1 MDLRATKGVASRFA
15 EYVEHLSEVIG
26 HVDRHG
32 PLASYCTGLLL
43 PGDRKSVEPMAARI
57 APDEVGAKH
66 QSLHHFVAKAPWD
79 EAELLAA
86 VRTFVLPKIEKDA
99 PIRAWIVDDTG
110 IPKKGKHSVGVAR
123 QYCGELGKQDNC
135 QVAVTLSVASDLA
148 SLPVALRLYLP
159 EPWANDQA
167 RRAKAG
173 IPDGIEFQTK
183 PRIALD
189 QIRQAIAD
197 GVPKAVALADAG
209 YGNDTAF
216 RSGLTELGLEYVVGV
231 QGSMT
236 VWAPRTQPLPARAW
250 SGRGRRTKLLR
261 RDGKVKPVKVSELA
275 KSLARRA
282 WKTVRWR
289 EGTKGDLVSRFA
301 HLRIRPSHR
310 DYWRAE
316 PWPEEWLLIEWPE
329 GEDAPTKY
337 WLSTLPAGTP
347 IATLVN
353 TAKLRWRIERDFQD
367 LKQEIGLDHYEG
379 RGWRGFH
386 HHAALSIAA
395 YGFLVAERSP
405 IPPSGALRQALIA
418 RAPTPNESYRP
429 RGHVVPKA
437 RYQRDA
443 TA

>member
-1 MDLRATKGVASRFA
+1 
-15 EYVEHLSEVIG
+15 
-26 HVDRHG
+26 
-32 PLASYCTGLLL
+32 
-43 PGDRKSVEPMAARI
+43 MAARI

-79 EAELLAA
+79 EAELLSA

-99 PIRAWIVDDTG
+99 PIRAWIIDDTG

-123 QYCGELGKQDNC
+123 QYCGQLGKQDNC
-135 QVAVTLSVASDLA
+135 QVAVTLSAASDLA

-159 EPWANDQA
+159 EPWANDKA
-167 RRAKAG
+167 RRATAG

-189 QIRQAIAD
+189 QVRQAIAD
-197 GVPKAVALADAG
+197 GVPKGVALADAG

-216 RSGLTELGLEYVVGV
+216 RNGLTDLGLEYVVGV

-236 VWAPRTQPLPARAW
+236 VWAPGTQPLPARTW

-261 RDGKVKPVKVSELA
+261 RTSNVKPVKVSELA
-275 KSLARRA
+275 KSLPRRA

-329 GEDAPTKY
+329 GEEAPAKY

-347 IATLVN
+347 IATLVD

-405 IPPSGALRQALIA
+405 IPPSGALRQALMA
-418 RAPTPNESYRP
+418 RAPTPSQSYRP
-429 RGHVVPKA
+429 RGH
-437 RYQRDA
+437 
-443 TA
+443 TAPA

>member
-1 MDLRATKGVASRFA
+1 
-15 EYVEHLSEVIG
+15 
-26 HVDRHG
+26 
-32 PLASYCTGLLL
+32 
-43 PGDRKSVEPMAARI
+43 MAARI

-79 EAELLAA
+79 EGELLSA

-148 SLPVALRLYLP
+148 SLPIALRLYLP
-159 EPWANDQA
+159 EPWANDKA
-167 RRAKAG
+167 RRSKAG

-236 VWAPRTQPLPARAW
+236 VWAPGTQPLPARTW

-261 RDGKVKPVKVSELA
+261 RDGNVKPVKVSELA

-289 EGTKGDLVSRFA
+289 QGTKGDLVSRFA
-301 HLRIRPSHR
+301 AVRIHPSHR

-329 GEDAPTKY
+329 GEDAPAKY

-347 IATLVN
+347 IATLVD

-418 RAPTPNESYRP
+418 RAPTPNQSYRP
-429 RGHVVPKA
+429 RGHAAPA
-437 RYQRDA
+437 
-443 TA
+443 

>member
-1 MDLRATKGVASRFA
+1 
-15 EYVEHLSEVIG
+15 
-26 HVDRHG
+26 
-32 PLASYCTGLLL
+32 
-43 PGDRKSVEPMAARI
+43 MAARI

-79 EAELLAA
+79 EAKLLSA

-110 IPKKGKHSVGVAR
+110 IPKKGRHSVGVGR

-148 SLPVALRLYLP
+148 SLPIALRLYLP
-159 EPWANDQA
+159 EPWTNDKA
-167 RRAKAG
+167 RRAKVG

-189 QIRQAIAD
+189 QIRQALHD
-197 GVPKAVALADAG
+197 GVPKGIALADAG

-236 VWAPRTQPLPARAW
+236 VWARGTAPLPARAW

-261 RDGKVKPVKVSELA
+261 RDGNVKPVKVSELA
-275 KSLARRA
+275 KSLARKA

-301 HLRIRPSHR
+301 AVRIRPSHR

-329 GEDAPTKY
+329 GEDAPTKH

-347 IATLVN
+347 IATLVD

-395 YGFLVAERSP
+395 YGFLLAERSP

-418 RAPTPNESYRP
+418 RTPTPNESYRP
-429 RGHVVPKA
+429 RGHAAPA
-437 RYQRDA
+437 
-443 TA
+443 

>member
-1 MDLRATKGVASRFA
+1 
-15 EYVEHLSEVIG
+15 
-26 HVDRHG
+26 VDRHG

-79 EAELLAA
+79 EAELLSA

-99 PIRAWIVDDTG
+99 SIRAWIIDDTG

-148 SLPVALRLYLP
+148 SLPIALRLYLP
-159 EPWANDQA
+159 EPWANDKA
-167 RRAKAG
+167 RRVKAG

-183 PRIALD
+183 PRIALE

-197 GVPKAVALADAG
+197 GVPKGVALADAG

-216 RSGLTELGLEYVVGV
+216 RSGLTELGLDYVVGV

-236 VWAPRTQPLPARAW
+236 VWAPGTQPLPARMW

-261 RDGKVKPVKVSELA
+261 RDGNIKPVKVSELA

-316 PWPEEWLLIEWPE
+316 PWPEESLLIEWPE
-329 GEDAPTKY
+329 GEDAPVKY

-347 IATLVN
+347 IATLVD

-405 IPPSGALRQALIA
+405 IPPSGPLRQALIA
-418 RAPTPNESYRP
+418 RAPTSNQSYRP
-429 RGHVVPKA
+429 RGHAAPA
-437 RYQRDA
+437 
-443 TA
+443 

>member
-1 MDLRATKGVASRFA
+1 MDLRARKGVASRFA
-15 EYVEHLSEVIG
+15 EYVDHLSEVIG

-32 PLASYCTGLLL
+32 PLAAYCTGLLL
-43 PGDRKSVEPMAARI
+43 PGERKSVEPMAARI

-79 EAELLAA
+79 EAELLSA
-86 VRTFVLPKIEKDA
+86 VRTFVLPRLEKDA
-99 PIRAWIVDDTG
+99 PIRAWIIDDTG

-148 SLPVALRLYLP
+148 SLPIALRLYLP
-159 EPWANDQA
+159 EPWTNDKA
-167 RRAKAG
+167 RRAKVG
-173 IPDGIEFQTK
+173 VPDGIEFQTK

-189 QIRQAIAD
+189 QIRQALND
-197 GVPKAVALADAG
+197 GVPKGVALADAG
-209 YGNDTAF
+209 YGNDTVF

-236 VWAPRTQPLPARAW
+236 VWAPGAQPLPARAW

-261 RDGKVKPVKVSELA
+261 RDGNVKPVKVSELA
-275 KSLARRA
+275 RSLARKA

-289 EGTKGDLVSRFA
+289 EGTKGALKSRFA
-301 HLRIRPSHR
+301 AVRIRPSHR

-316 PWPEEWLLIEWPE
+316 PWPQEWLLIEWPK
-329 GEDAPTKY
+329 GEDAPAKY

-347 IATLVN
+347 IATLVD

-405 IPPSGALRQALIA
+405 IPPSGTLCQALIA
-418 RAPTPNESYRP
+418 RTPTPNESYRP
-429 RGHVVPKA
+429 RGHAAPA
-437 RYQRDA
+437 
-443 TA
+443 

>member
-57 APDEVGAKH
+57 APGEVGAKH

-79 EAELLAA
+79 EAELLSA

-99 PIRAWIVDDTG
+99 PIRAWIIDDTG

-159 EPWANDQA
+159 EPWANDKT
-167 RRAKAG
+167 RRSKAG

-189 QIRQAIAD
+189 QVRQAIAD
-197 GVPKAVALADAG
+197 GVPKGVALADAG

-216 RSGLTELGLEYVVGV
+216 RSGLTDLGLEYVVGV

-236 VWAPRTQPLPARAW
+236 VWAPEPSRCQRGHGVVAAAEQSFCVGTATSNRSRYRSLPRAW
-250 SGRGRRTKLLR
+250 PAGRGRRCVGVR
-261 RDGKVKPVKVSELA
+261 APRVISSRA
-275 KSLARRA
+275 SLTCAF
-282 WKTVRWR
+282 VR
-289 EGTKGDLVSRFA
+289 
-301 HLRIRPSHR
+301 
-310 DYWRAE
+310 
-316 PWPEEWLLIEWPE
+316 
-329 GEDAPTKY
+329 
-337 WLSTLPAGTP
+337 
-347 IATLVN
+347 
-353 TAKLRWRIERDFQD
+353 RIEI
-367 LKQEIGLDHYEG
+367 IGVPN
-379 RGWRGFH
+379 RG
-386 HHAALSIAA
+386 
-395 YGFLVAERSP
+395 
-405 IPPSGALRQALIA
+405 
-418 RAPTPNESYRP
+418 P
-429 RGHVVPKA
+429 RNGC
-437 RYQRDA
+437 
-443 TA
+443 

>member
-1 MDLRATKGVASRFA
+1 MDLRAADGVALRFHA
-15 EYVEHLSEVIG
+15 YIEHLSKATG
-26 HVDRHG
+26 HADRHL
-32 PLASYCTGLLL
+32 PLTEYCTGLLL
-43 PGDRKSVEPMAARI
+43 LGERKSVEPMAARV
-57 APDEVGAKH
+57 APGEVGAKH

-79 EAELLAA
+79 EAKLIAS
-86 VRTFVLPKIEKDA
+86 VRTFVLPKMESRA

-135 QVAVTLSVASDLA
+135 QVAVTLSVASDHA
-148 SLPVALRLYLP
+148 SLPIACRLYLP
-159 EPWANDQA
+159 EAWANDKT
-167 RRAKAG
+167 RRQKAG
-173 IPDGIEFQTK
+173 VPKEMAFQTK
-183 PRIALD
+183 PQIALD
-189 QIRQAIAD
+189 QIGQAIAD
-197 GVPKAVALADAG
+197 GVPRGVVLADAG

-216 RSGLTELGLEYVVGV
+216 RSNLSGRGLAYVVGV
-231 QGSMT
+231 QGST
-236 VWAPRTQPLPARAW
+236 AVWASGTAPLRPRKW
-250 SGRGRRTKLLR
+250 SGQGRPTKLLR
-261 RDGKVKPVKVSELA
+261 RNDKVKPIKVGELA
-275 KSLARRA
+275 RALPRKS
-282 WKTVRWR
+282 WKAVRWR
-289 EGTKGDLVSRFA
+289 EGSSGDLVGRFA
-301 HLRIRPSHR
+301 AVRVRPSHR

-337 WLSTLPAGTP
+337 WLSTLPADTP
-347 IATLVN
+347 MPKLVD

-405 IPPSGALRQALIA
+405 IPPSASFV
-418 RAPTPNESYRP
+418 RAFGGKIPAPQKGYRP
-429 RGHVVPKA
+429 RGAP
-437 RYQRDA
+437 

>member
-79 EAELLAA
+79 EAELLSA

-99 PIRAWIVDDTG
+99 PIRAWIIDDTG

-159 EPWANDQA
+159 EPWANDKA

-173 IPDGIEFQTK
+173 IPVGIEFQTK

-236 VWAPRTQPLPARAW
+236 VWAPGTQPLPARTW
-250 SGRGRRTKLLR
+250 RGRGRRTKLLR
-261 RDGKVKPVKVSELA
+261 RDGNVKPVKASELA

-282 WKTVRWR
+282 WKIVRWR

-329 GEDAPTKY
+329 GEDAPIKY
-337 WLSTLPAGTP
+337 WLSTLPADTP
-347 IATLVN
+347 IATLVD

-405 IPPSGALRQALIA
+405 IPPSGALRQALNA
-418 RAPTPNESYRP
+418 GAPTPNERYRP
-429 RGHVVPKA
+429 RGHVVP
-437 RYQRDA
+437 RYQHGA
-443 TA
+443 PA

>member
-1 MDLRATKGVASRFA
+1 MRFA
-15 EYVEHLSEVIG
+15 SIFPSPG
-26 HVDRHG
+26 HDK
-32 PLASYCTGLLL
+32 T
-43 PGDRKSVEPMAARI
+43 
-57 APDEVGAKH
+57 
-66 QSLHHFVAKAPWD
+66 
-79 EAELLAA
+79 
-86 VRTFVLPKIEKDA
+86 
-99 PIRAWIVDDTG
+99 
-110 IPKKGKHSVGVAR
+110 
-123 QYCGELGKQDNC
+123 
-135 QVAVTLSVASDLA
+135 
-148 SLPVALRLYLP
+148 
-159 EPWANDQA
+159 

-183 PRIALD
+183 PHIALD
-189 QIRQAIAD
+189 QVRQAIAG
-197 GVPKAVALADAG
+197 GVPKGVALADAG

-216 RSGLTELGLEYVVGV
+216 RSGLTELGLQYAVGV
-231 QGSMT
+231 QGSTT
-236 VWAPRTQPLPARAW
+236 VWASGTQPLPARTW

-261 RDGKVKPVKVSELA
+261 RDSNVKPVKVSELA

-301 HLRIRPSHR
+301 AVRIRPSHR

-329 GEDAPTKY
+329 GEDAPIKY

-347 IATLVN
+347 IATLVD

-429 RGHVVPKA
+429 RGHAAPA
-437 RYQRDA
+437 
-443 TA
+443 